1 MEWEAFWDT
10 LLDEHKLRRK
20 VEEMDQ
26 VDALKGHT
34 TNTKEISHC
43 IYDDYSMWREECE
56 KRKDEIWK
64 IIEGFSGVHLHTSRI
79 KNLESL
85 IEKVIRKRH

>member
-34 TNTKEISHC
+34 TNLPL
-43 IYDDYSMWREECE
+43 Y
-56 KRKDEIWK
+56 
-64 IIEGFSGVHLHTSRI
+64 L
-79 KNLESL
+79 
-85 IEKVIRKRH
+85 

>member
-34 TNTKEISHC
+34 TNTKEICHC

-56 KRKDEIWK
+56 
-64 IIEGFSGVHLHTSRI
+64 
-79 KNLESL
+79 
-85 IEKVIRKRH
+85 